1 MELAVRINPIAI
13 TDIREIIA
21 YIAED
26 NPEAAAKIRNAI
38 YSKIETLAAF
48 PEMGASLSAKINM
61 KTDYRPGCTGTL
73 PRTKL
78 GLGPQAVFS
87 GFSSEFGRAIEPI
100 QNSPKVFR
108 KEVSP

>member
-38 YSKIETLAAF
+38 YSKIETPAVRGPSPRPSVAA
-48 PEMGASLSAKINM
+48 
-61 KTDYRPGCTGTL
+61 
-73 PRTKL
+73 L
-78 GLGPQAVFS
+78 G
-87 GFSSEFGRAIEPI
+87 
-100 QNSPKVFR
+100 
-108 KEVSP
+108 